1 MFLVESAEKPDR
13 PFRTGN
19 LETLDWHWLGIPHSP
34 NGPKKARKKKR
45 FFLEW
50 GRNAF
55 VRHAAFSKH
64 DAILQRIQPW
74 PPKSPIPT

>member
-19 LETLDWHWLGIPHSP
+19 PGSVLLIHPTGQKRQE
-34 NGPKKARKKKR
+34 KKL

-74 PPKSPIPT
+74 PPKNPIPT